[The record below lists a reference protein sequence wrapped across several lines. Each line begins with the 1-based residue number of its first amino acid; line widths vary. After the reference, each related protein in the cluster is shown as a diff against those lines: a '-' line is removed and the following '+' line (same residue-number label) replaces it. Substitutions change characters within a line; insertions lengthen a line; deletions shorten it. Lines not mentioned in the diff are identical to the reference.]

1 MGKKTKACPYCGL
14 IIAESAFICTGCGKQ
29 QGDVTLAGREPRRVI
44 AFIGLALLLAG
55 GVWTVLAESAAGNIL
70 FVVGGLILIYALI
83 AGHVRLSR

>member
-1 MGKKTKACPYCGL
+1 MFGKK
-14 IIAESAFICTGCGKQ
+14 
-29 QGDVTLAGREPRRVI
+29 PRPVI
-44 AFIGLALLLAG
+44 AYIGLALLLAG